1 MIRLLCDSV
10 GRIIMMIFRTCCDES
25 SCCSSYMF
33 NKQQMFRLEVIFC
46 HNDSSIFMG
55 VFKVIQRPFMPEQS
69 CLLIY
74 KSPDWSRNGFACL
87 ENQFDW
93 HLNWIT
99 WTRCAFDPDERM
111 FRASLSS
118 FVGQSPSAAA
128 DPMFHC
134 SCHKSWWTTWTQFIP
149 SKRIFYNTF

>member
-10 GRIIMMIFRTCCDES
+10 GRIIIMTFRTCCDES
-25 SCCSSYMF
+25 SCCGSYKL

-46 HNDSSIFMG
+46 HNDSSVFMG
-55 VFKVIQRPFMPEQS
+55 VFKVIQGPFMPKQS

-87 ENQFDW
+87 KNQFDW

-99 WTRCAFDPDERM
+99 WTRCALTLMNICSEHL
-111 FRASLSS
+111 SLSR
-118 FVGQSPSAAA
+118 FVGRAPMQQLTQCFIVVVTRA
-128 DPMFHC
+128 DEPHEPNSHPPTAFL
-134 SCHKSWWTTWTQFIP
+134 
-149 SKRIFYNTF
+149 